1 MSSQFMEN
9 PRLFHTCPVNNAELM
24 VVMLEKHGIPATEK
38 PIEPM
43 PEGEDEFSRP
53 VEVYVDEADYAKAH
67 RLFFEDS
74 EDEL

>member
-1 MSSQFMEN
+1 MET
-9 PRLFHTCPVNNAELM
+9 PRLLHTCPVHNAELM
-24 VVMLEKHGIPATEK
+24 AVMLENHGIPATEK

-53 VEVYVDEADYAKAH
+53 VEVYVAEADYEKAH